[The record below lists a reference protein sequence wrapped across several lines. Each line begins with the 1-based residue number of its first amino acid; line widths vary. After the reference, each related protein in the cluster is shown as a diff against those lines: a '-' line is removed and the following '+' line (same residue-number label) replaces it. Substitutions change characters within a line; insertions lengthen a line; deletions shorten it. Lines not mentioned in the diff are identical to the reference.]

1 MCYTTCTSSR
11 AICLDLEP
19 NMSSTCFIRSFKR
32 FISRYGYSDNVISD
46 NGSNF
51 VSDDS
56 RNFVA
61 SRFIEWH
68 LKKPSLLGTDDF
80 LRD

>member
-1 MCYTTCTSSR
+1 MSCNGC
-11 AICLDLEP
+11 P
-19 NMSSTCFIRSFKR
+19 N
-32 FISRYGYSDNVISD
+32 NVISE

-51 VSDDS
+51 VSEDS

-68 LKKPSLLGTDDF
+68 LNLPLAPCYGGTDNF